1 MVREIVVRA
10 GLAGVVAAMFDGW
23 VETQYVRVH
32 LLSLLAPLVGG
43 LAAAWACTAAAGKGG
58 RQHKAAVLA
67 ISGAAA
73 VLGGALAF
81 RVNSDG
87 GLSAVHPLGRVGP
100 PYLAAVV
107 GVLLWQLVFAAPRR
121 HPPGDGDADD
131 GIAL

>member
-1 MVREIVVRA
+1 MRCAVHPSRPATGTCPVCGRPRCSPDADRYGATGCEACQATPHGRVAPMVREIVVRA

-73 VLGGALAF
+73 VLG
-81 RVNSDG
+81 
-87 GLSAVHPLGRVGP
+87 
-100 PYLAAVV
+100 
-107 GVLLWQLVFAAPRR
+107 AAPW
-121 HPPGDGDADD
+121 
-131 GIAL
+131 